1 MKKCSR
7 PTLTLRVTIGMSGIF
22 LVVWTVLVAYAV
34 RESSR
39 PELQKDGVFQF
50 GEIVSQSLIHMRSP
64 DAAAG
69 FVKGMEE
76 VQNKIFNAEE
86 VPLLLAIQLYDKQG
100 RLLYVGPTQDT
111 LSLQG
116 LNGKVQREEM
126 QGREFWVYRAE
137 LELWTV
143 VVARP
148 SLSVGWAI
156 GAIVMQLL
164 PYLAISVALSALFV
178 WFSVNRGM
186 RPLREMSEQIAARK
200 PDDLSATGLDVRY
213 EELLPLQ
220 RALDSLLAKLRQK
233 VERETSFV
241 QEAAHELRTPMAV
254 VSAQA
259 HVLRLAQDPFERKEA
274 ELHLDAALARAS
286 HLVEQLLQLAHIGGE
301 LDVALAPLDVPKHI
315 ARELAT
321 LVPSAMQRQIE
332 LELDAPDSLIT
343 RIERQTF
350 TSILLNLVC
359 NAIRY
364 IDQGGKV
371 NVTLS
376 QQDNHMLLTVTD
388 DGPGIPLEQREL
400 VFERFYRGADHAA
413 QGAGLGLAIVRL
425 ACKRLGG
432 NVSLEV
438 GPNGRGCQFLVQLP
452 MT

>member
-1 MKKCSR
+1 
-7 PTLTLRVTIGMSGIF
+7 MSGIF
-22 LVVWTVLVAYAV
+22 LAVWTVLVAYAV
-34 RESSR
+34 RDSSN
-39 PELQKDGVFQF
+39 PEQEKKAVFQI
-50 GEIVSQSLIHMRSP
+50 GEYVSQSLNQLRSP
-64 DAAAG
+64 DAAVG
-69 FVKGMEE
+69 FVKGIEE

-100 RLLYVGPTQDT
+100 RLLFVGPTKDVA
-111 LSLQG
+111 SLQG
-116 LNGKVQREEM
+116 VNGKVQREQV

-143 VVARP
+143 VLARTN
-148 SLSVGWAI
+148 LNVRWAI
-156 GAIVMQLL
+156 AAIAIELL

-186 RPLREMSEQIAARK
+186 RPLREMSAQIAARK

-259 HVLRLAQDPFERKEA
+259 HVLRLAQDPVERKEA
-274 ELHLDAALARAS
+274 ELHLDAALARSS

-301 LDVALAPLDVPKHI
+301 LNVTLAPLDVAQHT
-315 ARELAT
+315 ARELAA

-332 LELDAPDSLIT
+332 LELDAPDSLIA

-364 IDQGGKV
+364 VDQGGKV
-371 NVTLS
+371 NVSLS
-376 QQDNHMLLTVTD
+376 QHGNLMLLTVTD
-388 DGPGIPLEQREL
+388 DGPGIPIEQREL

-425 ACKRLGG
+425 ACRRLGG

-438 GPNGRGCQFLVQLP
+438 GPSGRGCVFSVQLP